1 MACELH
7 NCCQFFKDNMAGLPS
22 AEEYLKGKLCFGDYR
37 RCNRYRIYSNSEGD
51 TTGIFPHASDEE
63 EVRKIT
69 QCLNKMQERPPE

>member
-7 NCCQFFKDNMAGLPS
+7 NCYQFFKDNMAGLPS
-22 AEEYLKGKLCFGDYR
+22 AEEYLKGSFASATTEDATGID
-37 RCNRYRIYSNSEGD
+37 SSSEGD

-69 QCLNKMQERPPE
+69 QCQNKMQERPPE